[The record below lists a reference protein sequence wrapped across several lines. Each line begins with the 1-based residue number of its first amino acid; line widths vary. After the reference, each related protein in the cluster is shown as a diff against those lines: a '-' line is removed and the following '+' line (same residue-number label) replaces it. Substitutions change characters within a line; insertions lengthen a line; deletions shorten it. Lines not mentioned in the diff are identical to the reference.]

1 MDSNKKDEQ
10 KADGEA
16 LDADVDAL
24 EDGGGAGG
32 QTSEVPKAGS
42 AADGTV
48 DTTGGRAA
56 GPADGAGAP
65 KPKGVRRLMPRVSI
79 YLLMMIVLLFV
90 AVVIV
95 MITYLTSKK
104 TQPIASIPSQNLSAS
119 ALEQLANGG
128 VSVGN
133 SNEILNI
140 QSSAVFANKVLLRQD
155 LEVAGNLQI
164 GKALSLNDINVAGTA
179 QVGDLQASKDL
190 SVAGNS
196 AVQGSATVGKS
207 LQVGGGASFGG
218 PVTAPQITA
227 SSLQLN
233 GDLVLTHHLNTGGA
247 APGRSNGS
255 ALGGGGTSSVSGND
269 TSGAITINTGG
280 GPSAGCL
287 INVSFTSRF
296 NGTPHVLITP
306 VGSAAGGTS
315 YYVNRS
321 NTGFS
326 VCVASPPPANTSFGY
341 DYWVVN

>member
-1 MDSNKKDEQ
+1 MDANKKDEQ
-10 KADGEA
+10 TAD
-16 LDADVDAL
+16 DVDAL
-24 EDGGGAGG
+24 EGDAAAEP
-32 QTSEVPKAGS
+32 TSEVSQAAG
-42 AADGTV
+42 ADGTV
-48 DTTGGRAA
+48 DTTGGKAA
-56 GPADGAGAP
+56 DTAAAAADVP
-65 KPKGVRRLMPRVSI
+65 KPKGLRHLMPRVSI
-79 YLLMMIVLLFV
+79 YLLMMIGLLFV

-104 TQPIASIPSQNLSAS
+104 AEPVASIPSQNLSTS
-119 ALEQLANGG
+119 TLEQLANGG

-133 SNEILNI
+133 ANEILNV

-164 GKALSLNDINVAGTA
+164 GKALSLNDLNVSGTA
-179 QVGDLQASKDL
+179 QVATLQASKDL

-196 AVQGSATVGKS
+196 AVQGSATIGKS
-207 LQVGGGASFGG
+207 LQVVGGASFGG

-227 SSLQLN
+227 SGLQLN
-233 GDLVLTHHLNTGGA
+233 GDLVLTHHITTGGA
-247 APGRSNGS
+247 TPGRSNGS

-269 TSGAITINTGG
+269 TSGTVTINTGS
-280 GPSAGCL
+280 GPPAGCL
-287 INVSFTSRF
+287 INVTFASHFG
-296 NGTPHVLITP
+296 NTPHVLITP

-321 NTGFS
+321 TTGFS